1 MKELFSIGPIHI
13 YFFGLMIAIGIIA
26 GSLLAIKQA
35 EKRGITEDSMLDL
48 IIMDK
53 YCIQPRYMNLF

>member
-26 GSLLAIKQA
+26 GSMFALKQA
-35 EKRGITEDSMLDL
+35 EKRGILMSS
-48 IIMDK
+48 
-53 YCIQPRYMNLF
+53 